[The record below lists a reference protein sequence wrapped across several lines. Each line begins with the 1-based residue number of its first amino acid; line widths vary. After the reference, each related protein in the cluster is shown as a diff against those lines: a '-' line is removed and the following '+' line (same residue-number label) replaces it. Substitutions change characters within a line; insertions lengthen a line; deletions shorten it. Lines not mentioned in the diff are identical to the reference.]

1 MTLIT
6 QENEHDRLATRLSII
21 LSRLFQGE
29 KLHIGTLAEEF
40 GVTTRTLRRDFNV
53 RLTYLDIEQNN
64 GVYQLASHYFRRRTE
79 RDMKILARLLHLD
92 RLLPAMDAKLL
103 SLLLDG
109 EYPSPYRIMLP
120 EPRQKPTLFGDF
132 SRLTLAILNQTQV
145 RIRTDKNVSHT
156 VHPYLLLC
164 NQAEWYLA
172 GSASSSVFVI
182 PLTQIR
188 IVEELKNSTFK
199 IDDKVMQLIENKE
212 FIEILS
218 HMDIVQTIASHIYK
232 SSLKST
238 S

>member
-109 EYPSPYRIMLP
+109 ERPSPYRIMLP

-132 SRLTLAILNQTQV
+132 SRLTLAILNQTG
-145 RIRTDKNVSHT
+145 T
-156 VHPYLLLC
+156 VAKLAMRPYLTRPRC
-164 NQAEWYLA
+164 VSEPTKT
-172 GSASSSVFVI
+172 SAI
-182 PLTQIR
+182 PFIPTVCFAAMRSGFLPDVRRRACSLFPCPESGWLRYYR
-188 IVEELKNSTFK
+188 I
-199 IDDKVMQLIENKE
+199 QR
-212 FIEILS
+212 
-218 HMDIVQTIASHIYK
+218 
-232 SSLKST
+232 LKSIT
-238 S
+238 HSFR

>member
-53 RLTYLDIEQNN
+53 RLTYLDIEQSN

-103 SLLLDG
+103 SLMLDG
-109 EYPSPYRIMLP
+109 ERPSPYLTRPWCVSEPTKTSAIPFIPTVCFAAMRSGFLPDVRHRACSLFPCPESGWLRYYRI
-120 EPRQKPTLFGDF
+120 Q
-132 SRLTLAILNQTQV
+132 RLRSITHSF
-145 RIRTDKNVSHT
+145 R
-156 VHPYLLLC
+156 
-164 NQAEWYLA
+164 
-172 GSASSSVFVI
+172 
-182 PLTQIR
+182 
-188 IVEELKNSTFK
+188 
-199 IDDKVMQLIENKE
+199 
-212 FIEILS
+212 
-218 HMDIVQTIASHIYK
+218 
-232 SSLKST
+232 
-238 S
+238 